1 MARPAKSAVTQTGH
15 ITKGERQARQQV
27 ENTIKGA
34 ADKLKPPT
42 YLTAAQKRV
51 FRYIVTQL
59 DESKM
64 LGNLDLFILS
74 RAAVSICQIQ
84 DLDKQANADPDILF
98 SNNYIRARKEAAK
111 DFFRCCN
118 ELCLSPQA
126 RAKLSISAVKTP
138 EKKSLLDL
146 INEADDE

>member
-1 MARPAKSAVTQTGH
+1 MARPAKNTAAQTGH
-15 ITKGERQARQQV
+15 TTKAEQAARKQLEEIT
-27 ENTIKGA
+27 KGA

-42 YLTAAQKRV
+42 YLTPTQKKI
-51 FRYIVTQL
+51 FSYIIDQL

-74 RAAVSICQIQ
+74 KAAVTIDQLQ
-84 DLDKQANADPDILF
+84 ELDRQSNKDPELLYSAGF
-98 SNNYIRARKEAAK
+98 MRARSEATK

-126 RAKLSISAVKTP
+126 RAKLSISAAKQT
-138 EKKSLLDL
+138 EKKTLMDL
-146 INEADDE
+146 INDEDDD